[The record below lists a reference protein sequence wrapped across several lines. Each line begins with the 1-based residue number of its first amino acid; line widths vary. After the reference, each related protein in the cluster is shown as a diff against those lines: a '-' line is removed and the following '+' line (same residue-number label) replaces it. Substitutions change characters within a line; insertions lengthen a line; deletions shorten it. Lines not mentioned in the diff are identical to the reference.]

1 MEEINKWLEHWEP
14 TWLFLILF
22 VETLISG
29 AILLWTIKEY
39 YYDYQ
44 KDTKKKTRSQKVVV
58 SDVAGSNVG
67 DKREGQDTGGEE
79 VKGSQEDAR

>member
-1 MEEINKWLEHWEP
+1 MESINSWLSHWEA

-22 VETLISG
+22 VETIISG

-44 KDTKKKTRSQKVVV
+44 KDTKKKPRSTKMVVYNVERGVV
-58 SDVAGSNVG
+58 SN
-67 DKREGQDTGGEE
+67 KREGEDKGGENKE
-79 VKGSQEDAR
+79 VI

>member
-22 VETLISG
+22 VETIISG

-44 KDTKKKTRSQKVVV
+44 KDTRKKVRSPKVAVDNVEGRSV
-58 SDVAGSNVG
+58 S
-67 DKREGQDTGGEE
+67 DKREGENKGGENQE
-79 VKGSQEDAR
+79 VI